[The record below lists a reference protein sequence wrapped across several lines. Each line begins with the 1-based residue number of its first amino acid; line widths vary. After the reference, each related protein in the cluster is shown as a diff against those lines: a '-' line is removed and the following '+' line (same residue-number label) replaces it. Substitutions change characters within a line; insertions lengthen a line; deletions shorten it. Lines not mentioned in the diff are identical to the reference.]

1 MNDIPATDTVSDQP
15 PAVTQAQLYDDLR
28 RIGELEDQKHAIQ
41 TEIEEKTERLRL
53 ALPQLDNDS
62 LLGQMLSA
70 ALQPTSKSQN
80 RTASGRSPKKKKETK
95 KKAKTTNRKRSSNGG
110 R

>member
-1 MNDIPATDTVSDQP
+1 MNDIPENDTVSDQP

-80 RTASGRSPKKKKETK
+80 RTASGRSPKKKKEK
-95 KKAKTTNRKRSSNGG
+95 KNAKTTNRKRSSNGG